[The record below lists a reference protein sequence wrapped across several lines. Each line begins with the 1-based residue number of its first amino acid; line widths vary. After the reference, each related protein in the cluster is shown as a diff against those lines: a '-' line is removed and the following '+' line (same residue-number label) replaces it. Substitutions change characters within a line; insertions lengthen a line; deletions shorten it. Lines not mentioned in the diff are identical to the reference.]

1 MDKVLK
7 RRLVGATI
15 LIALAVIFVPM
26 LLVDPDGMP
35 SDDGSPMDI
44 PRMPESAREVR
55 RIPLDPRAAREP
67 EPAEERRS
75 MAEAPVEFDSP
86 ATGSADDDVDDSRA
100 DSEFDNPGGDAIGNE
115 IGDAIGDEIVL
126 RPQPPAEP
134 QADTEDSAA
143 APAPVEAERPVDQAS
158 QQASEPAPAETAPAG
173 TTAPGTAVEPAVSI
187 GDWAVQVASFGSAQS
202 AAEVRDRLERLGH
215 IVLRDDIV
223 RGDTTLVRLR
233 TGPYPSREAAEQAR
247 QQIAS
252 TVRGVEPIVIG
263 IEGAAAAPDRA
274 PGFAVQVGSFIGEN
288 NAATETER
296 LKALGFDAFRRSEE
310 IGGRTVWKVLVGPMN
325 ERAAADALR
334 SRLAD
339 QAGVDGLVV
348 SYP

>member
-7 RRLVGATI
+7 RRLIGATI

-35 SDDGSPMDI
+35 AGEGGPMDI
-44 PRMPESAREVR
+44 PPMPESAREVR

-67 EPAEERRS
+67 ETTEPRRS
-75 MAEAPVEFDSP
+75 MAEAPL
-86 ATGSADDDVDDSRA
+86 TGPGRNDSADSYSDPDSNP
-100 DSEFDNPGGDAIGNE
+100 DSGSRSGPASGSE
-115 IGDAIGDEIVL
+115 IGDEIVL
-126 RPQPPAEP
+126 RPLPSDTPSAAEP
-134 QADTEDSAA
+134 
-143 APAPVEAERPVDQAS
+143 PVERR
-158 QQASEPAPAETAPAG
+158 
-173 TTAPGTAVEPAVSI
+173 VEPAVAQPATPVSAKPAPAVGAETPAAPEVSM

-215 IVLRDDIV
+215 IVLRDEIV
-223 RGDTTLVRLR
+223 RGDTRLVRLR

-252 TVRGVEPIVIG
+252 TVRGVDPIVVG
-263 IEGAAAAPDRA
+263 LEGDAAAPDRA

-288 NAATETER
+288 NAAAETDR
-296 LKALGFDAFRRSEE
+296 LKELGFDAFRRSEP
-310 IGGRTVWKVLVGPMN
+310 IGGRTVWKVLVGPLT
-325 ERAAADALR
+325 ERSAADALR
-334 SRLAD
+334 TRLAD
-339 QAGVDGLVV
+339 EARVDGLVV

>member
-7 RRLVGATI
+7 RRLIGATI

-35 SDDGSPMDI
+35 SDDGGPIDI
-44 PRMPESAREVR
+44 PPMPESAREVR

-67 EPAEERRS
+67 EPAEQRRS
-75 MAEAPVEFDSP
+75 MAEAPVEYDPP
-86 ATGSADDDVDDSRA
+86 ATGAVADAADDGQA
-100 DSEFDNPGGDAIGNE
+100 DRE
-115 IGDAIGDEIVL
+115 IENRGRDAIGDEIVL
-126 RPQPPAEP
+126 RPQAPAEP
-134 QADTEDSAA
+134 QGDAVDSAA
-143 APAPVEAERPVDQAS
+143 AAAPIETGRSVDPAPGPASDPAPVESAPS
-158 QQASEPAPAETAPAG
+158 APAVATSVDPE
-173 TTAPGTAVEPAVSI
+173 VSM
-187 GDWAVQVASFGSAQS
+187 GDWVVQVASFGSAQS

-252 TVRGVEPIVIG
+252 TVRGVEPIVVG
-263 IEGAAAAPDRA
+263 LEGAAAAPDRA

-288 NAATETER
+288 NAATETDR
-296 LKALGFDAFRRSEE
+296 LKALGFEAFRRTEA
-310 IGGRTVWKVLVGPMN
+310 IGGRTVWKVLVGPMT
-325 ERAAADALR
+325 ERVAADALR
-334 SRLAD
+334 TRLAD

>member
-26 LLVDPDGMP
+26 LLVDPDGVP
-35 SDDGSPMDI
+35 SDEGSPMTI
-44 PRMPESAREVR
+44 PPMPDGAREVR

-67 EPAEERRS
+67 EPVEDRRS
-75 MAEAPVEFDSP
+75 LAEAPVEFDAP
-86 ATGSADDDVDDSRA
+86 ATGSAVDDGYDAGA
-100 DSEFDNPGGDAIGNE
+100 DSETERGTDNEDRS
-115 IGDAIGDEIVL
+115 AIGDEIVL
-126 RPQPPAEP
+126 RPDPPVNAEP
-134 QADTEDSAA
+134 SGD
-143 APAPVEAERPVDQAS
+143 PAPRQA
-158 QQASEPAPAETAPAG
+158 AEPAPAEPAPAAVDG
-173 TTAPGTAVEPAVSI
+173 RETAVEPAVSM

-263 IEGAAAAPDRA
+263 LEGGTAAPDRA
-274 PGFAVQVGSFIGEN
+274 PGFAVQVGSFIGED
-288 NAATETER
+288 NAATETDR
-296 LKALGFDAFRRSEE
+296 LTGLGFEAFRRSEE
-310 IGGRTVWKVLVGPMN
+310 IGGRTVWKVLVGPTSA
-325 ERAAADALR
+325 RDAADALR
-334 SRLAD
+334 TRLAD